1 MSDEIQGSSDSPGV
15 DYHVVIVPDA
25 GTVTGESFPSTT
37 ELLARL
43 TGLSSEPVTV
53 SIFEGRRLMMTKGP
67 QRYLQID
74 DEYHPLFDEADPN
87 ELELDEDGYMGETLP
102 PMIGTGYTSNEE
114 IEEIEPL
121 DEG

>member
-15 DYHVVIVPDA
+15 DYHVVIVPD
-25 GTVTGESFPSTT
+25 
-37 ELLARL
+37 ARL

-87 ELELDEDGYMGETLP
+87 ALELDEDGYMGETLP

-114 IEEIEPL
+114 IDEIDPL